1 VLNVKRLIQDLYL
14 LTRGTPT
21 PTQSQPASLSTS
33 SGSSQQQGAASSVP
47 PSPVPGR
54 PTFHPTVQAVR
65 SSGGVTRNNST
76 PNLSSQSQSSLPQS
90 HTKRLFPSGTWRAL
104 ALALALVVDCSLSL
118 ILTPPLGTVTELLQS
133 PAYLTYTYL
142 LPWGLNAE
150 LDKQMEIELGL
161 SPPNPTTTICLRG
174 HKGKLTMMTPQY
186 TRPYSR
192 YSCSPFLTALHS
204 LAAVAYTKALLQI
217 GENKN
222 AFSKILSYFC
232 ALLPDSVPRYHH
244 STLCQSTDEPRT
256 ARSFSNANSIV
267 VVRVIDMSSRL
278 SDSSPTFGKTK
289 WTTSRSPRTRSSN
302 RLSIANQPKR
312 VPTLFARY
320 RCGAES

>member
-1 VLNVKRLIQDLYL
+1 ML
-14 LTRGTPT
+14 
-21 PTQSQPASLSTS
+21 SLS
-33 SGSSQQQGAASSVP
+33 
-47 PSPVPGR
+47 
-54 PTFHPTVQAVR
+54 R
-65 SSGGVTRNNST
+65 SLLIAHSHLFF
-76 PNLSSQSQSSLPQS
+76 LSS
-90 HTKRLFPSGTWRAL
+90 
-104 ALALALVVDCSLSL
+104 
-118 ILTPPLGTVTELLQS
+118 PLGTVTELLQS

-161 SPPNPTTTICLRG
+161 SPPNPTTTIFLRG

-244 STLCQSTDEPRT
+244 STLCQSTDGPRT
-256 ARSFSNANSIV
+256 ARSLSRSLTPT
-267 VVRVIDMSSRL
+267 RL
-278 SDSSPTFGKTK
+278 S
-289 WTTSRSPRTRSSN
+289 
-302 RLSIANQPKR
+302 LC
-312 VPTLFARY
+312 V
-320 RCGAES
+320 